1 MEIVVFG
8 AGSLGSLIGGLL
20 ATAHDVTLVGRQPH
34 MAAIEGAGLRISGA
48 RETTVYPETT
58 TDGTGLSA
66 SFALVTVK
74 AGDTDAAA
82 AALATGSIDVVCSL
96 QNGVTE
102 ERLAA
107 ALAIPVLAG
116 TTTAG
121 AQLLEPGHV
130 AAADVGRVAVGAYE
144 RGAQREGRREGWQ
157 GTNRD
162 HADRVASAFRAAGFD
177 ALAADDMP
185 RRRWEKLAVN
195 AAINPVTALTRVD
208 NGAVGTD
215 PYWPAAR
222 AAACETA
229 AVARATGVD
238 LSDAAILESL
248 RDVIESTASNRSS
261 MLQDV
266 LAGRHTEIGAITGTV
281 IERAE
286 GHGVSV
292 PTTRLL
298 DRLVRGLEEG
308 Q

>member
-8 AGSLGSLIGGLL
+8 AGSLGSLVGGLL
-20 ATAHDVTLVGRQPH
+20 ATAHDVTLVGRRAH
-34 MAAIEGAGLRISGA
+34 MTAIEGAGLRISGA
-48 RETTVYPETT
+48 REVTTYPETT

-66 SFALVTVK
+66 TLALVTVK
-74 AGDTDAAA
+74 ARDTDAAA
-82 AALATGSIDVVCSL
+82 TALASGSVDVVCSL
-96 QNGVTE
+96 QNGLTE

-107 ALAIPVLAG
+107 ALAVPVLAG

-121 AQLLEPGHV
+121 ARLVEPGHV
-130 AAADVGRVAVGAYE
+130 VAADVGQVALGAYE
-144 RGAQREGRREGWQ
+144 RGTQREKRREGWQ

-162 HADRVASAFRAAGFD
+162 HADRVASAFRAAGID
-177 ALAADDMP
+177 AVAATDMP

-195 AAINPVTALTRVD
+195 VAINPITALTRVD

-215 PYWPAAR
+215 PYWPVAR

-238 LSDAAILESL
+238 LSDAAVLESL

-266 LAGRHTEIGAITGTV
+266 LAGRPTEIDAITGAV
-281 IERAE
+281 IAR
-286 GHGVSV
+286 GKDHGVDV
-292 PTTRLL
+292 PTVALL
-298 DRLVRGLEEG
+298 DRLLRGLEEG